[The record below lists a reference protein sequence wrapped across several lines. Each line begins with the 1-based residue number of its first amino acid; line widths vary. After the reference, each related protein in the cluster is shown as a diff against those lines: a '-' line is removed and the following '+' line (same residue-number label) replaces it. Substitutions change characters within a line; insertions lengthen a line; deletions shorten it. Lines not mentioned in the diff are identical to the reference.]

1 MIKKLDI
8 LVLKA
13 FIGPFIATFF
23 LTLFV
28 LILQFFWLWIDDFVG
43 KGIDAFTILRL
54 VLYLSA
60 TLVPLALPLAVL
72 LSSIMT
78 FGNLG
83 ETFELVAIKSAGIGL
98 LRFMRPLFITALFL
112 AGLAFLFNNNVI
124 PIANLKMKTLHTD
137 LVNKKPAFDL
147 KEGQFYNT
155 IPGYSIKVSSK
166 KDDSI
171 LNQVLIYENVGGLQD
186 NMISAQ
192 SGVMRVSA
200 DKKFLEFTLRKGWRY
215 SERGNRADINTEFIR
230 LGFDEYKKV
239 LDLSSLQLNLTSDS
253 VFKNR
258 YEMLSM
264 RQLNYAIDS
273 IEKSLRQY
281 EMRSRTDQL
290 AYLGFV
296 KYLDTG
302 WTKVKV
308 PPVKNKKFIELI
320 PDSAMIMVND
330 QAVSYAN
337 SLRSSL
343 EGSAI
348 DYENKRKELR
358 LHLIEWHN
366 KLTMSMAVL
375 VLFLIGA
382 PLGSIVRKGG
392 IGTPVVFAVIF
403 FVIFFLLNNFG
414 RKFVKEDVMQP
425 ASGMWLATAILAPI
439 GFFLIYKALHDSQ
452 LLNKEFYYRF
462 SRSIGTVLLKLRL
475 RRQKDIEQIAGS

>member
-8 LVLKA
+8 LVLRA

-43 KGIDAFTILRL
+43 KGIDGFTILRL

-98 LRFMRPLFITALFL
+98 LRFMRPLVVVAIFL
-112 AGLAFLFNNNVI
+112 SGLAFLFNNNVI
-124 PIANLKMKTLHTD
+124 PVANLKMKTLHTD

-155 IPGYSIKVSSK
+155 IPGYSIKVAQK
-166 KDDSI
+166 KNDSI
-171 LNQVLIYENVGGLQD
+171 LNQVLIYESGGGLQD
-186 NMISAQ
+186 NVIVAE
-192 SGVMRVSA
+192 SGIMRVSP
-200 DKKFLEFTLRKGWRY
+200 DKRFLEFILKNGWRY
-215 SERGNRADINTEFIR
+215 QEKGSRSDINTEFVR
-230 LGFDEYKKV
+230 LGFKEYKKV
-239 LDLSSLQLNLTSDS
+239 LDLSALELNFTSDS
-253 VFKNR
+253 VFMKR
-258 YEMLSM
+258 YEMLNIS
-264 RQLNYAIDS
+264 QLNHAIDS
-273 IEKSLRQY
+273 LNKTLVQF
-281 EMRSRTDQL
+281 DQRAKNDLL
-290 AYLGFV
+290 AYLGFM
-296 KYLDTG
+296 KYIDTG
-302 WTKVKV
+302 WAKVTV
-308 PPVKNKKFIELI
+308 PPVKAKKFSDLL
-320 PDSAMIMVND
+320 PDSTRLMVSD

-337 SLRSSL
+337 SLRTSL
-343 EGSAI
+343 ESSAF
-348 DYENKRKELR
+348 DYDTKRKELR

-366 KLTMSMAVL
+366 KFTMSIAVL

-392 IGTPVVFAVIF
+392 LGTPVVFAVIF
-403 FVIFFLLNNFG
+403 FVLFFLLNNFG
-414 RKFVKEDVMQP
+414 RKFVKEDIMQP
-425 ASGMWLATAILAPI
+425 ISGMWLATMILAPI

-452 LLNKEFYYRF
+452 LFNKEFYYRLF
-462 SRSIGTVLLKLRL
+462 RGSRKALGKLGI
-475 RRQKDIEQIAGS
+475 KKFAEQVVS

>member
-1 MIKKLDI
+1 
-8 LVLKA
+8 
-13 FIGPFIATFF
+13 
-23 LTLFV
+23 
-28 LILQFFWLWIDDFVG
+28 
-43 KGIDAFTILRL
+43 
-54 VLYLSA
+54 
-60 TLVPLALPLAVL
+60 
-72 LSSIMT
+72 
-78 FGNLG
+78 
-83 ETFELVAIKSAGIGL
+83 
-98 LRFMRPLFITALFL
+98 
-112 AGLAFLFNNNVI
+112 
-124 PIANLKMKTLHTD
+124 
-137 LVNKKPAFDL
+137 
-147 KEGQFYNT
+147 
-155 IPGYSIKVSSK
+155 
-166 KDDSI
+166 
-171 LNQVLIYENVGGLQD
+171 
-186 NMISAQ
+186 
-192 SGVMRVSA
+192 MRVSA
-200 DKKFLEFTLRKGWRY
+200 DKRFLEFTLRKGWRY
-215 SERGNRADINTEFIR
+215 QERGNRADINTEFIR

-239 LDLSSLQLNLTSDS
+239 LDLSALQLNLTSDS

-273 IEKSLRQY
+273 IEKSLKQY
-281 EMRSRTDQL
+281 EQRSRTDQL

-302 WTKVKV
+302 WVDVKV
-308 PPVKNKKFIELI
+308 PPVKNKKFVELI
-320 PDSAMIMVND
+320 PDSAVIVVSD

-414 RKFVKEDVMQP
+414 RKFVKEDIMQP
-425 ASGMWLATAILAPI
+425 VSGMWLATAVLAPI

-462 SRSIGTVLLKLRL
+462 SRSIGTMLQKLRL
-475 RRQKDIEQIAGS
+475 RRQKVTEEIAGS